1 MRIMYAVYF
10 TYSVTTQALKT
21 SEEHTFNDQFLTLL
35 AHQGRGSR

>member
-35 AHQGRGSR
+35 ARQGHGSR